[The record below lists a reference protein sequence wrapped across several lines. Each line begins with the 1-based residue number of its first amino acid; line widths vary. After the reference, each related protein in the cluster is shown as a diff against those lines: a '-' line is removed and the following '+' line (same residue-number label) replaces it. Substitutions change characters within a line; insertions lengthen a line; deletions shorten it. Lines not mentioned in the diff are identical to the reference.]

1 MALTA
6 NSMNKILGYTLGG
19 IGLLGVFFFLN
30 DKGTTIPL
38 INFWFVLSIFTMI
51 VGVYFYAK
59 YILQKQ
65 NNQHSNSNRLAE
77 IEELKRTGDKVR
89 VTLENADMMITAI
102 T

>member
-1 MALTA
+1 
-6 NSMNKILGYTLGG
+6 
-19 IGLLGVFFFLN
+19 
-30 DKGTTIPL
+30 
-38 INFWFVLSIFTMI
+38 MI